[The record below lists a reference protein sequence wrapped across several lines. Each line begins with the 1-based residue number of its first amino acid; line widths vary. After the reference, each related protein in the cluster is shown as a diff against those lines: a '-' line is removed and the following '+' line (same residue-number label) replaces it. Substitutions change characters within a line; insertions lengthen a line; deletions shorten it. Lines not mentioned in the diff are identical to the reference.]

1 MILLIGLILVIGML
15 LAFFYPPIFILYYGM
30 LGSMYDAR
38 GIAGYFSNYLNSY
51 APIMNGLLYICML
64 ISIVNILK
72 KKKRK

>member
-38 GIAGYFSNYLNSY
+38 GIAGYFSKYLY
-51 APIMNGLLYICML
+51 
-64 ISIVNILK
+64 VNFYSKYFKKEK
-72 KKKRK
+72 KKI